1 MNPVGALLRADD
13 IQLDVDVPDK
23 PRLLERIAEL
33 LARRLGLSD
42 AEVLDSLD
50 ARERLGSTGL
60 GHGVAI
66 PHARMPQCNA
76 MAGVLV
82 RTRVA
87 IPFDA
92 PDRKPVSIFLA
103 LVVPK
108 QATEL
113 HLQLLATAANMFSD
127 RVFRDQLRGCA
138 SPDML
143 RALLVAWPDPPVRGG
158 ESTATTPQGPARSD
172 PNP

>member
-1 MNPVGALLRADD
+1 M
-13 IQLDVDVPDK
+13 
-23 PRLLERIAEL
+23 LEQIAEL
-33 LARRLGLSD
+33 LARRHGFPKR
-42 AEVLDSLD
+42 EVLESLT
-50 ARERLGSTGL
+50 AREQLGSTGL

-66 PHARMPQCNA
+66 PHARMPQCDA
-76 MAGVLV
+76 AAGVFV
-82 RTRVA
+82 RTKVA
-87 IPFDA
+87 VPFDA

-103 LVVPK
+103 LIVPK
-108 QATEL
+108 QATER
-113 HLQLLATAANMFSD
+113 HLQLLATAASMFSD
-127 RVFRDQLRGCA
+127 RAFRDKLRGCA